1 MKVAVAAVAV
11 CAVLAAA
18 GRDELRGRIAA
29 VDSAAET
36 IEVSGVKILARGAVI
51 EDEQDRRI
59 PLADLKAGDGIEVDG
74 AFNAAGELAATK
86 IERDSSPGGKI
97 EGAVSAADAAAR
109 TITVGGVAVR
119 VPEGARIEDRRDAAI
134 PFEKLSA
141 DSRVECEGNWGGAR
155 EFTAS
160 KVELE

>member
-1 MKVAVAAVAV
+1 M
-11 CAVLAAA
+11 C
-18 GRDELRGRIAA
+18 
-29 VDSAAET
+29 S
-36 IEVSGVKILARGAVI
+36 S
-51 EDEQDRRI
+51 
-59 PLADLKAGDGIEVDG
+59 DLT
-74 AFNAAGELAATK
+74 L
-86 IERDSSPGGKI
+86 
-97 EGAVSAADAAAR
+97 
-109 TITVGGVAVR
+109 TVGGVTVR